1 MNILLTGAAGQ
12 VGSEVVQLHDDGF
25 RVAAFGRDEVDIA
38 NAQDVERA
46 LDRTQ
51 PDLLVN
57 CAAYTAVD
65 RAEDERQLAHRINA
79 EAVAL
84 LGRLCAVRNVGVLHL
99 STDYVFDGQKDGAY
113 AEDDPPAPLGAYG
126 ETKRAGEAALRSA
139 NERHLILRLS
149 WVFGRL
155 GRSFVD
161 TILRLARERTE
172 LTVVDDQVGSPSPAA
187 DIAAAIR
194 TMALAS
200 QRKNVWGTYHFAAR
214 PVLSWCAFARRIVA
228 LGQELG
234 VLSSAPTVR
243 AIATSE
249 WPTKAARPLNSQLD
263 AAKLEAVFGIAPKPW
278 EPRLQ
283 DYLRLLGTE
292 ADR

>member
-25 RVAAFGRDEVDIA
+25 QVAAFGRDEVDIA

-65 RAEDERQLAHRINA
+65 RAEDERELAHRINA

-84 LGRLCAVRNVGVLHL
+84 IGRLCAARNVGVLHL

-126 ETKRAGEAALRSA
+126 ETKRAGEAALRTA

-214 PVLSWCAFARRIVA
+214 PMLSWCAFARRIVA

-249 WPTKAARPLNSQLD
+249 WPTKATRPLNSQLD
-263 AAKLEAVFGIAPKPW
+263 AAKLEAVFGIASKPW
-278 EPRLQ
+278 EPRLR
-283 DYLRLLGTE
+283 DYLRLLRTE

>member
-65 RAEDERQLAHRINA
+65 RAEDERELAHRINA

-84 LGRLCAVRNVGVLHL
+84 IGRLCAARNVGVLHL

-228 LGQELG
+228 LSQELG

-278 EPRLQ
+278 EPRLR
-283 DYLRLLGTE
+283 DYLRLLGAE